1 MKSVVA
7 VVAHLFFVWSIVQGD
22 RHLNQNGP
30 FRKRHTLGDEPSPYA
45 CDRGSGS
52 SLSTNASIANINVSS
67 TNYSSGEQINISWTP
82 IPSPCSDEFIL
93 VKLIHLEVSGRTV
106 KDNVGMIDLL

>member
-67 TNYSSGEQINISWTP
+67 TNYSSSEQINISWTP
-82 IPSPCSDEFIL
+82 IPSPCSDDF
-93 VKLIHLEVSGRTV
+93 
-106 KDNVGMIDLL
+106 VGIYFSDIDPSRGK